1 LKRETLLKLVQF
13 FLFRLADIRF
23 VGLENVP
30 LQGGV
35 IIATNHLS
43 RIDIP
48 TLFVTPTRA
57 DITALIADKYKSY
70 FFLNWFTT
78 TAGGIFIDRS
88 KADFSAFRESLS
100 ALRAGRAL
108 GIAPEGTRS
117 ETGGLL
123 EGKSGTV
130 LMAIKANVP
139 IVPVGLSGTDKSVKM
154 MLTLRRPKITVK
166 FGPAYRLPALDR
178 DNRDESLQRYTEDLM
193 CRIAALIPEEY
204 HGVYKDHPRLKAILN
219 GEMNF

>member
-1 LKRETLLKLVQF
+1 LKRETLLKLVRF
-13 FLFRLADIRF
+13 LLFRLADIHF
-23 VGLENVP
+23 IGLENIP

-43 RIDIP
+43 RLDIP
-48 TLFVTPTRA
+48 TLFVTPTRP
-57 DITALIADKYKSY
+57 DITALVADKYKSY
-70 FFLNWFTT
+70 FFPNWFTT

-100 ALRAGRAL
+100 ALREGRAL
-108 GIAPEGTRS
+108 GIAPEGIRG

-130 LMAIKANVP
+130 LIALKADMP
-139 IVPVGLSGTDKSVKM
+139 IVPVGISYAEESVKM
-154 MLTLRRPKITVK
+154 MLTLRRPKIIVK
-166 FGPAYRLPALDR
+166 FGSAYRLPPLDR
-178 DNRDESLQRYTEDLM
+178 NNRHETLQLYTEDLM
-193 CRIAALIPEEY
+193 CRIAALIPEKY

-219 GEMNF
+219 GEMSF